1 MPDPVDKRYQGL
13 KPKQKAVSLIT
24 KTETGRKI
32 VSNQRYRIILSAAV
46 AFAFN
51 LFYAIY
57 HCILGVLNLSFW
69 FIAMC
74 AFYGILATMRFSA
87 VLCERNHQKSPDID
101 TELFV
106 MKLSGVLLVVLGIV
120 LATVSYISLS
130 QNIAAKHGE
139 IIMIT
144 IATYTFY
151 KITMAIV
158 KAVKQHKNPSPLLR
172 TIRNIGYAEVAASIL
187 TLQRSMLASFG
198 SMNVEKVYFMNAVTG
213 AAVCLFVLILGL
225 SMITKSIK
233 KGT

>member
-1 MPDPVDKRYQGL
+1 MKT
-13 KPKQKAVSLIT
+13 KQKAALLIAKT
-24 KTETGRKI
+24 KTGKKL
-32 VSNQRYRIILSAAV
+32 VSSQRYRIILSATL

-51 LFYAIY
+51 LLYAIY
-57 HCILGVLNLSFW
+57 HCVLGILNLSFW

-74 AFYGILATMRFSA
+74 AFYGILAIMRFSA
-87 VLCERNHQKSPDID
+87 ILCECNHQKLPDNV

-106 MKLSGVLLVVLGIV
+106 MKLSGILLVILSIV
-120 LATVSYISLS
+120 LATVSYISLL
-130 QNIAAKHGE
+130 QNIAVKHGE

-144 IATYTFY
+144 IAAYTFY

-158 KAVKQHKNPSPLLR
+158 KAVKQHKNPSPLLK

-198 SMNVEKVYFMNAVTG
+198 SMSAVNIHFMNAVTG

-225 SMITKSIK
+225 SMIAKSMK

>member
-1 MPDPVDKRYQGL
+1 MKT
-13 KPKQKAVSLIT
+13 KQKAALLIAKT
-24 KTETGRKI
+24 KTGKKL
-32 VSNQRYRIILSAAV
+32 VSSQRYRIILSATL

-51 LFYAIY
+51 LLYAIY
-57 HCILGVLNLSFW
+57 HCVLGILNLSFW

-74 AFYGILATMRFSA
+74 AFYGILAIMRFSA
-87 VLCERNHQKSPDID
+87 VLCERNHQKSPDND

-106 MKLSGVLLVVLGIV
+106 MKLSGILLVILSIV

-158 KAVKQHKNPSPLLR
+158 KAIKQHKNPSPLLR

-198 SMNVEKVYFMNAVTG
+198 TMSAGNIHFMNAVTG

-233 KGT
+233 EGT

>member
-1 MPDPVDKRYQGL
+1 MKT
-13 KPKQKAVSLIT
+13 KQKAALLIAKT
-24 KTETGRKI
+24 KTGKKL
-32 VSNQRYRIILSAAV
+32 VSSQRYRIILSATL

-51 LFYAIY
+51 LLYAIY
-57 HCILGVLNLSFW
+57 HCVLGILNLSFW

-74 AFYGILATMRFSA
+74 AFYGILAIMRFSA
-87 VLCERNHQKSPDID
+87 ILCERNHQKLPDNV

-106 MKLSGVLLVVLGIV
+106 MKLSGVLLVTLSIV

-158 KAVKQHKNPSPLLR
+158 KAIKQHKNPSPLLK

-198 SMNVEKVYFMNAVTG
+198 SMSAGNIHFMNAVTG

-225 SMITKSIK
+225 SMIAKSMK

>member
-1 MPDPVDKRYQGL
+1 MKT
-13 KPKQKAVSLIT
+13 KQKAALLIAKT
-24 KTETGRKI
+24 KTGKKL
-32 VSNQRYRIILSAAV
+32 VSSQRYRIILSATL

-51 LFYAIY
+51 LLYAIY
-57 HCILGVLNLSFW
+57 HCVLGILNLSFW

-74 AFYGILATMRFSA
+74 AFYGILAIMRFSA
-87 VLCERNHQKSPDID
+87 VLCERNHQKSPDND

-106 MKLSGVLLVVLGIV
+106 MKLSGILLVILSIV

-158 KAVKQHKNPSPLLR
+158 KAIKQHKNPSPLLR

-198 SMNVEKVYFMNAVTG
+198 SMSTGNIHFMNAVTG

-225 SMITKSIK
+225 SMITKSMK

>member
-1 MPDPVDKRYQGL
+1 MKS
-13 KPKQKAVSLIT
+13 KQKVVSLIA
-24 KTETGRKI
+24 KTETGKKI

-106 MKLSGVLLVVLGIV
+106 MKLSGILLVVLGIV

-130 QNIAAKHGE
+130 QNIATKYGE

-151 KITMAIV
+151 KITIAIV
-158 KAVKQHKNPSPLLR
+158 KAAKQHKNPSPLLR
-172 TIRNIGYAEVAASIL
+172 TIRNIGYADVATSIL
-187 TLQRSMLASFG
+187 TLQRSMLVSFG
-198 SMNVEKVYFMNAVTG
+198 SMSAGNIHFMNAATG

-225 SMITKSIK
+225 SMIKTS
-233 KGT
+233 KGKEPDIWQNQNS

>member
-1 MPDPVDKRYQGL
+1 M
-13 KPKQKAVSLIT
+13 LIAKT
-24 KTETGRKI
+24 KTGKKL
-32 VSNQRYRIILSAAV
+32 VSSQRHRIILSATL

-51 LFYAIY
+51 LLYAIY
-57 HCILGVLNLSFW
+57 HCVLGILNLSFW

-74 AFYGILATMRFSA
+74 AFYGILAIMRFSA
-87 VLCERNHQKSPDID
+87 ILCERNHQKLPDNV

-106 MKLSGVLLVVLGIV
+106 MKLSGVLLVILSIV
-120 LATVSYISLS
+120 LATVNYISLL
-130 QNIAAKHGE
+130 QNIAVKHGE

-144 IATYTFY
+144 IAAYTFY

-158 KAVKQHKNPSPLLR
+158 KAVKQHKNTSPLLK

-198 SMNVEKVYFMNAVTG
+198 SMSAGNIHFMNAVTG

-225 SMITKSIK
+225 SMIAKSMK

>member
-1 MPDPVDKRYQGL
+1 M
-13 KPKQKAVSLIT
+13 LIAKT
-24 KTETGRKI
+24 KTGKKL
-32 VSNQRYRIILSAAV
+32 VSSQRYRIILSATL

-51 LFYAIY
+51 LLYAIY
-57 HCILGVLNLSFW
+57 HCVLGILNLSFW

-74 AFYGILATMRFSA
+74 AFYGILAIMRFSA
-87 VLCERNHQKSPDID
+87 ILCERNHQKLPDNV

-106 MKLSGVLLVVLGIV
+106 MKLSGVLLVILSIV

-158 KAVKQHKNPSPLLR
+158 KAVKQHKNTSPLLK

-198 SMNVEKVYFMNAVTG
+198 SMSAGNIHFMNAVTG

-225 SMITKSIK
+225 SMIAKSMK

>member
-1 MPDPVDKRYQGL
+1 MKT
-13 KPKQKAVSLIT
+13 KQKAALLIAKT
-24 KTETGRKI
+24 KTGKKL
-32 VSNQRYRIILSAAV
+32 VSSQRYRIILSATL

-51 LFYAIY
+51 LLYAIY
-57 HCILGVLNLSFW
+57 HCVLGILNISFW

-74 AFYGILATMRFSA
+74 AFYGILAIMRFSA
-87 VLCERNHQKSPDID
+87 ILCERNHQKLPDNV

-106 MKLSGVLLVVLGIV
+106 MKLSGVLLVILSIV

-158 KAVKQHKNPSPLLR
+158 KAVKQHKNPSPLLK

-198 SMNVEKVYFMNAVTG
+198 SMSAGNIHFMNAVTG

-225 SMITKSIK
+225 SMIAKSMK

>member
-1 MPDPVDKRYQGL
+1 M
-13 KPKQKAVSLIT
+13 LIAKT
-24 KTETGRKI
+24 KTGKKL
-32 VSNQRYRIILSAAV
+32 VSSQRYRIILSATL

-51 LFYAIY
+51 LLYAIY
-57 HCILGVLNLSFW
+57 HCVLGILNLSFW

-74 AFYGILATMRFSA
+74 AFYGILAIMRFSA
-87 VLCERNHQKSPDID
+87 IMCERNHQKLPDNV

-106 MKLSGVLLVVLGIV
+106 MKLSGVLLVILSIV

-130 QNIAAKHGE
+130 QNIAAKYGE

-158 KAVKQHKNPSPLLR
+158 KAVKQHKNPSPLLK

-198 SMNVEKVYFMNAVTG
+198 SMSAGNIHFMNAVTG
-213 AAVCLFVLILGL
+213 AVVCLFVLILGL
-225 SMITKSIK
+225 SIAAGYTGPGLFPRRLGRKI
-233 KGT
+233 

>member
-1 MPDPVDKRYQGL
+1 MKT
-13 KPKQKAVSLIT
+13 KQKAVLLIAKI
-24 KTETGRKI
+24 KTGKKL
-32 VSNQRYRIILSAAV
+32 VSSQRYRIILSATL

-51 LFYAIY
+51 LLYAIY
-57 HCILGVLNLSFW
+57 HCVLGILNLSFW

-74 AFYGILATMRFSA
+74 AFYGILAIMRFSA
-87 VLCERNHQKSPDID
+87 ILCERNHQKLPDNV

-106 MKLSGVLLVVLGIV
+106 LKLSGVLLVTLSIV

-158 KAVKQHKNPSPLLR
+158 KAVKQHKNPSPMLK

-198 SMNVEKVYFMNAVTG
+198 SMSAGNIHFMNAVTG

-225 SMITKSIK
+225 SMIAKSMK

>member
-1 MPDPVDKRYQGL
+1 MKT
-13 KPKQKAVSLIT
+13 KQKAALLIAKT
-24 KTETGRKI
+24 KTGKKL
-32 VSNQRYRIILSAAV
+32 VSSQRYRIILSATL

-51 LFYAIY
+51 LLYAIY
-57 HCILGVLNLSFW
+57 HCVLGILNLSFW

-74 AFYGILATMRFSA
+74 AFYGILAIMRFSA
-87 VLCERNHQKSPDID
+87 VLCERNHQKSPDND

-106 MKLSGVLLVVLGIV
+106 MKLSGILLVILSIV

-144 IATYTFY
+144 IATCTFY

-158 KAVKQHKNPSPLLR
+158 KAIKQHKNPSPLLR
-172 TIRNIGYAEVAASIL
+172 TIRNIGYAEVAASIQ

-198 SMNVEKVYFMNAVTG
+198 SMSTGNIHFMNAVTG

-225 SMITKSIK
+225 SMITKSMK

>member
-1 MPDPVDKRYQGL
+1 MN
-13 KPKQKAVSLIT
+13 PKQKVVSLIT
-24 KTETGRKI
+24 KTKAGKKL
-32 VSNQRYRIILSAAV
+32 VGSQRYRIILSASV
-46 AFAFN
+46 SFVFN
-51 LFYAIY
+51 LLYAVY
-57 HCILGVLNLSFW
+57 HLILGVLNLSFW

-74 AFYGILATMRFSA
+74 AFYWILATMRFSA
-87 VLCERNHQKSPDID
+87 ILCERNRQKLPSDD
-101 TELFV
+101 TERFV
-106 MKLSGVLLVVLGIV
+106 MKLSGILLVILSIV

-130 QNIAAKHGE
+130 QNIAAKYGE

-158 KAVKQHKNPSPLLR
+158 KAVKQHKNPSPLLK

-198 SMNVEKVYFMNAVTG
+198 SMSAGNIHFMNAVTG
-213 AAVCLFVLILGL
+213 AVVCLFVLILGL
-225 SMITKSIK
+225 SMIAKSMK

>member
-1 MPDPVDKRYQGL
+1 M

-24 KTETGRKI
+24 RTKAGKKF
-32 VSNQRYRIILSAAV
+32 VGSQRYRIILSAAV
-46 AFAFN
+46 SFAFN
-51 LFYAIY
+51 LLYAIY
-57 HCILGVLNLSFW
+57 HLVLGVLNLSFW

-87 VLCERNHQKSPDID
+87 ILCERNRQKLPSDD
-101 TELFV
+101 TERVV
-106 MKLSGVLLVVLGIV
+106 MKLSGILLVILSIV
-120 LATVSYISLS
+120 LATVNYISLS
-130 QNIAAKHGE
+130 QNIAVKHGE

-144 IATYTFY
+144 IAAYTFY

-158 KAVKQHKNPSPLLR
+158 KAVKQHKNTSPLLK

-198 SMNVEKVYFMNAVTG
+198 SMSAGNIHFMNAVTG

-225 SMITKSIK
+225 SMIAKSMK

>member
-1 MPDPVDKRYQGL
+1 M
-13 KPKQKAVSLIT
+13 KPTQKALSLLN
-24 KTETGRKI
+24 KTETGKRIASSK
-32 VSNQRYRIILSAAV
+32 RYRIILSATASL
-46 AFAFN
+46 AFN
-51 LFYAIY
+51 LLYALY
-57 HCILGVLNLSFW
+57 HLVLGILNLSLW

-74 AFYGILATMRFSA
+74 AFYGILATVRFSA
-87 VLCERNHQKSPDID
+87 VLCERNHQKSPDND

-106 MKLSGVLLVVLGIV
+106 MKLSGILLVILSIV

-158 KAVKQHKNPSPLLR
+158 KAIKQHKNPSPLLR

-198 SMNVEKVYFMNAVTG
+198 TMSAGNIHFMNAVTG

-225 SMITKSIK
+225 SMITKSMK